1 MRRLFSS
8 FAPGA
13 PGIGLLLL
21 RLAAGVTLIYQEVT
35 ALAGGA
41 SFAAGAFA
49 APVILGG
56 VLLLAGLW
64 TPIAGALV
72 ALAAIAE
79 AISHPTARAEFAA
92 IAIMATALAL
102 VGPGAWSV
110 DAWLY
115 GWKEIKISSRQRAEN
130 STD

>member
-21 RLAAGVTLIYQEVT
+21 RLAAGVTLICQEVPALIGGAPF
-35 ALAGGA
+35 ALAA
-41 SFAAGAFA
+41 LAAL
-49 APVILGG
+49 VILPG

-72 ALAAIAE
+72 ALAAICE
-79 AISHPTARAEFAA
+79 ATFHPAARAQFGAT
-92 IAIMATALAL
+92 AIMATALAL
-102 VGPGAWSV
+102 LGPGAWSV

-115 GWKEIKISSRQRAEN
+115 GWKEIKISLPPKPQ
-130 STD
+130 DCQD

>member
-13 PGIGLLLL
+13 PGIGLLVL
-21 RLAAGVTLIYQEVT
+21 RLAAGVTLICQEVT
-35 ALAGGA
+35 ALLGGPPFAGA
-41 SFAAGAFA
+41 VFAALVIFA
-49 APVILGG
+49 G

-72 ALAAIAE
+72 ALAAIFE
-79 AISHPTARAEFAA
+79 AISHPAARAQFAA

-115 GWKEIKISSRQRAEN
+115 GWKEIKISLRPKTQDPQN
-130 STD
+130 

>member
-21 RLAAGVTLIYQEVT
+21 RLAAGVALICQEMTV
-35 ALAGGA
+35 LLGGA
-41 SFAAGAFA
+41 PFAAAAFA
-49 APVILGG
+49 ALVILAG

-79 AISHPTARAEFAA
+79 AISHPTPRAEFAA

-110 DAWLY
+110 DARLY
-115 GWKEIKISSRQRAEN
+115 GWKEIKISSRAKAE
-130 STD
+130 DCPD

>member
-13 PGIGLLLL
+13 PGIGLLVL
-21 RLAAGVTLIYQEVT
+21 RLAAGVTLICQEVT
-35 ALAGGA
+35 ALLRGPP
-41 SFAAGAFA
+41 FAVAAFGSL
-49 APVILGG
+49 VILAG

-72 ALAAIAE
+72 ALAAISE
-79 AISHPTARAEFAA
+79 AISHPAARAQFAA
-92 IAIMATALAL
+92 IAVMAMALAL
-102 VGPGAWSV
+102 LGPGAWSV

-115 GWKEIKISSRQRAEN
+115 GWKEIKISLRPKAED
-130 STD
+130 SPD